1 MVIFH
6 YHDQGEWLILWLN
19 YGYLFNWYIWK
30 MIWRFHNGGIPN
42 WMVYN
47 AKSHLNGWFGGTPIF
62 RKPPYPKQP
71 RYLRKF
77 WVSVDI
83 LDICWCLKTCVPNE
97 AMVHRNPKFHHLKG
111 FGKNRCVDHGICQ
124 VRASRIRGSE
134 WGLWKRYVRE
144 YTTKLRS
151 CTMHPSRVL
160 KFPLEIEL
168 KEVQKA
174 SAIFGKCHQ
183 SHLCPIEL
191 QLNFHSLDLNFRNSH
206 SNLF

>member
-1 MVIFH
+1 
-6 YHDQGEWLILWLN
+6 
-19 YGYLFNWYIWK
+19 
-30 MIWRFHNGGIPN
+30 
-42 WMVYN
+42 
-47 AKSHLNGWFGGTPIF
+47 
-62 RKPPYPKQP
+62 
-71 RYLRKF
+71 
-77 WVSVDI
+77 
-83 LDICWCLKTCVPNE
+83 
-97 AMVHRNPKFHHLKG
+97 MVHRNPKFHHLKG

-124 VRASRIRGSE
+124 VRAPRIRGSE

-191 QLNFHSLDLNFRNSH
+191 QLNFHSLDLNFKKFPFESILILDLLIRDPKKNQIQSH
-206 SNLF
+206 LHLQNRFPSKNRGFSIGKSRKKSEVPSKWGGLCWIKRLDFRHSMGPTLWREDVWEKKRTKKMGNIGNR